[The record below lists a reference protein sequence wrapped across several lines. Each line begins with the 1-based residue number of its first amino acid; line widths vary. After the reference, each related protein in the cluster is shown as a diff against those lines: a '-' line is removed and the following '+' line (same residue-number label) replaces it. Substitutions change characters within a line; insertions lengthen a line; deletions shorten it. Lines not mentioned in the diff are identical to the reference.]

1 MQYIICYDI
10 ADDAC
15 RSRVANC
22 LLDFGSR
29 AQESVFVAN
38 LDEELSGRMWARL
51 THLVQAE
58 TDRLHVFELC
68 TACRAKTRTL
78 GQAEV
83 VEDREFYII

>member
-29 AQESVFVAN
+29 VQESVFVAT
-38 LDEELSGRMWARL
+38 LDEQLSTRMWERL
-51 THLVQAE
+51 TRLVKAE
-58 TDRLHVFELC
+58 TDRLHVFESC
-68 TACRAKTRTL
+68 AACQGKTRTL

-83 VEDREFYII
+83 IADREFYII

>member
-1 MQYIICYDI
+1 MQYIICYDVSDN
-10 ADDAC
+10 AR

-38 LDEELSGRMWARL
+38 LDEELSARMWERL
-51 THLVQAE
+51 TRLVEKE
-58 TDRLHVFELC
+58 TDRLHVFPMCSMC
-68 TACRAKTRTL
+68 TGKTRIL